1 VNKTLNLIPALRRR
15 AKVIPTL
22 RVEDTS
28 VEQNSMDVKIFDSRL
43 RLAEA
48 ASVEAAGIIRQAIA
62 ARSQAYLIAAT
73 GTSQFEFLDALVVQ
87 PDIDWGQVTFFHLD
101 EYVGL
106 SKTHPA
112 SFRRYLQERIVDR
125 IQPRAFHFLNADA
138 PDPAAECQRV
148 GELILRQTIDAAF
161 VGIGENGHLAFND
174 PPADFETEE
183 PYLIVNLDLACRRQQ
198 VGEGWFESIE
208 AVPTQAI
215 SMSIQQILKA
225 RHVLCVVP
233 DQRKATAVRD
243 CLELAVSPLHPA
255 SILQQHASATI
266 YLDMESAALLKSSI
280 ATSRLSDRA

>member
-1 VNKTLNLIPALRRR
+1 
-15 AKVIPTL
+15 
-22 RVEDTS
+22 
-28 VEQNSMDVKIFDSRL
+28 MDVKIFTSRL
-43 RLAEA
+43 ELAQA
-48 ASVEAAGIIRQAIA
+48 AANEAAGIIRQAIA

-73 GTSQFEFLDALVVQ
+73 GTSQFEFLDALVLQ
-87 PDIDWGQVTFFHLD
+87 PGIDWGHVTFFHLD

-106 SKTHPA
+106 PKTHPA

-138 PDPAAECQRV
+138 PDPAAECRLV
-148 GELILRQTIDAAF
+148 GELISRQTIDAAF

-183 PYLIVNLDLACRRQQ
+183 PYLIVELDEACRRQQ

-215 SMSIQQILKA
+215 SMSIQQILEA
-225 RHVLCVVP
+225 SNVLCVVP
-233 DQRKATAVRD
+233 DRRKATAVRD

-255 SILQQHASATI
+255 SILQQHPGATI
-266 YLDMESAALLKSSI
+266 YLDTESAALLKSS
-280 ATSRLSDRA
+280 TPTPQLSDRG